1 MELLVCMSISGSIPV
16 VICLLLYVIQ
26 CENYNYILGRRLLLT
41 GVFFYL
47 VPVQL
52 VKYLLPKDALPE
64 TMLIGKK
71 ADSYLSG
78 SLAFW
83 SEKQGDYIWIP
94 QWFNIFARI
103 WLAGIIIF
111 AIYEIIKYWRGAH
124 SIRNYIFE
132 KIEDPEDNLTYYLIP
147 DEICG
152 PCTIGF
158 FRQKIVFPESF
169 PLHPDFIMVYKHEHT
184 HLKNHDN
191 LVKLLCLF
199 VLCLHWMNPVAY
211 LLLFLY
217 IDTAEI
223 VSDSAAVDGCT
234 KEKRQDYANLLVLE
248 AATSDIRPA
257 VWKNNLSGHKSN
269 KEGKDFKTLKRRI
282 NYMMKE
288 KRKGMLQRGIM
299 VAVSALTVVASAGT
313 IMAYE
318 PVSSS
323 DESFEE
329 FISDDALNNFGD
341 DYIDYDSANF
351 VDFSQSDY
359 VLIDSNGVQVTT
371 EEDDSSTYALCTHS
385 MIPAT
390 FYTHAKNSS
399 GGCTIKVY
407 NCQRC
412 EKCGY
417 RANAT
422 YANTVTYAKCP
433 H

>member
-1 MELLVCMSISGSIPV
+1 MSISGSIPV

-64 TMLIGKK
+64 TMLIGRK

-83 SEKQGDYIWIP
+83 SEKQGEYIWIP
-94 QWFNIFARI
+94 QWFNLFARI
-103 WLAGIIIF
+103 WLTGIIIF
-111 AIYEIIKYWRGAH
+111 AIYEIVKYWRGAH

-132 KIEDPEDNLTYYLIP
+132 KIENPEDNLTYYLIP

-234 KEKRQDYANLLVLE
+234 KEKRQDYASLLVLE

-257 VWKNNLSGHKSN
+257 VWKNNLSGHKNN

-282 NYMMKE
+282 NYMMKG
-288 KRKGMLQRGIM
+288 KRKGILQRGIM

-313 IMAYE
+313 VMAYE
-318 PVSSS
+318 PIASS
-323 DESFEE
+323 DASFNDII
-329 FISDDALNNFGD
+329 FDDS
-341 DYIDYDSANF
+341 YS
-351 VDFSQSDY
+351 DFSNDY
-359 VLIDSNGVQVTT
+359 TEMDIIDSLDFT
-371 EEDDSSTYALCTHS
+371 ETDNIFVGSDNIQIACQETVSPRNCVSTCF
-385 MIPAT
+385 M
-390 FYTHAKNSS
+390 YT
-399 GGCTIKVY
+399 
-407 NCQRC
+407 
-412 EKCGY
+412 
-417 RANAT
+417 
-422 YANTVTYAKCP
+422 
-433 H
+433 

>member
-1 MELLVCMSISGSIPV
+1 MSIAGSIPV
-16 VICLLLYVIQ
+16 VICLLLYIIQ
-26 CENYNYILGRRLLLT
+26 RGNYNYILGRRLLLT

-64 TMLIGKK
+64 TMLIGRK

-83 SEKQGDYIWIP
+83 SEKQGEYIWIP
-94 QWFNIFARI
+94 QWFNLFARI
-103 WLAGIIIF
+103 WLTGIIIF
-111 AIYEIIKYWRGAH
+111 AIYEIVKYWRGAH

-132 KIEDPEDNLTYYLIP
+132 KIENPEDNLTYYLIP

-234 KEKRQDYANLLVLE
+234 KEKR
-248 AATSDIRPA
+248 
-257 VWKNNLSGHKSN
+257 
-269 KEGKDFKTLKRRI
+269 
-282 NYMMKE
+282 
-288 KRKGMLQRGIM
+288 
-299 VAVSALTVVASAGT
+299 
-313 IMAYE
+313 
-318 PVSSS
+318 
-323 DESFEE
+323 
-329 FISDDALNNFGD
+329 
-341 DYIDYDSANF
+341 
-351 VDFSQSDY
+351 
-359 VLIDSNGVQVTT
+359 
-371 EEDDSSTYALCTHS
+371 
-385 MIPAT
+385 
-390 FYTHAKNSS
+390 
-399 GGCTIKVY
+399 
-407 NCQRC
+407 
-412 EKCGY
+412 
-417 RANAT
+417 
-422 YANTVTYAKCP
+422 
-433 H
+433 

>member
-1 MELLVCMSISGSIPV
+1 MELLVCMSIAGSIPV
-16 VICLLLYVIQ
+16 VICLLLYIIQ
-26 CENYNYILGRRLLLT
+26 REDYNYILGRRLLLT

-64 TMLIGKK
+64 TMLIGRK

-78 SLAFW
+78 SLSFW
-83 SEKQGDYIWIP
+83 SEKQGDYIWLP
-94 QWFNIFARI
+94 QWFNIFARV

-111 AIYEIIKYWRGAH
+111 AIYEIVKYWRGAH

-132 KIEDPEDNLTYYLIP
+132 KIDDPEDHLTYYLIP
-147 DEICG
+147 DGICG

-158 FRQKIVFPESF
+158 FRQKIAIPESF

-223 VSDSAAVDGCT
+223 VSDSVAVDGCT
-234 KEKRQDYANLLVLE
+234 KEKRQDYASLLVLE

-257 VWKNNLSGHKSN
+257 VWKNNLSGHKNN

-282 NYMMKE
+282 NYMMKG
-288 KRKGMLQRGIM
+288 KRKGILQRGIM

-313 IMAYE
+313 VMAYE
-318 PVSSS
+318 PIASS
-323 DESFEE
+323 DASFNDII
-329 FISDDALNNFGD
+329 FDDS
-341 DYIDYDSANF
+341 YS
-351 VDFSQSDY
+351 DFSNDY
-359 VLIDSNGVQVTT
+359 TEMDIIDSLDFT
-371 EEDDSSTYALCTHS
+371 ETDNIFVGSDNIQIACQETVSPRALCTHS
-385 MIPAT
+385 MVPGKLILCA
-390 FYTHAKNSS
+390 
-399 GGCTIKVY
+399 
-407 NCQRC
+407 C
-412 EKCGY
+412 EKFIWWMY
-417 RANAT
+417 YYNI
-422 YANTVTYAKCP
+422 YMSKM
-433 H
+433 

>member
-1 MELLVCMSISGSIPV
+1 MSISGSIPV

-26 CENYNYILGRRLLLT
+26 RENYNYILGRRLLLT

-64 TMLIGKK
+64 TMLIGRK

-78 SLAFW
+78 TLSFW

-223 VSDSAAVDGCT
+223 VSDSVAVDGCT

-248 AATSDIRPA
+248 ASTSDIRPA

-313 IMAYE
+313 VFAYE
-318 PVSSS
+318 PMQWSDGSFDETIWSSEPEYAGYTNSDAITDELDFSECDNIFIDENGEIVNIFS
-323 DESFEE
+323 DE
-329 FISDDALNNFGD
+329 
-341 DYIDYDSANF
+341 IDTH
-351 VDFSQSDY
+351 
-359 VLIDSNGVQVTT
+359 I
-371 EEDDSSTYALCTHS
+371 LCTHS
-385 MIPAT
+385 MVNGY
-390 FYTHAKNSS
+390 FYTHKSNSS
-399 GGCTIKVY
+399 GGCTVVTY
-407 NCQRC
+407 TCQRC

-417 RANAT
+417 LANKKYYST
-422 YANTVTYAKCP
+422 TTYAKCP

>member
-52 VKYLLPKDALPE
+52 VKYLLPKVALPE
-64 TMLIGKK
+64 TMLIGRK

-83 SEKQGDYIWIP
+83 SEKQGEYIWIP
-94 QWFNIFARI
+94 QWFNLFARI
-103 WLAGIIIF
+103 WLTGIIIF
-111 AIYEIIKYWRGAH
+111 AIYEIVKYWRGAH

-132 KIEDPEDNLTYYLIP
+132 KIENPEDNLTYYLIP

-169 PLHPDFIMVYKHEHT
+169 PLHPNFIMVYKHEHT

-234 KEKRQDYANLLVLE
+234 KEKRQDYASLLVLE
-248 AATSDIRPA
+248 ASTSDIRPA

>member
-1 MELLVCMSISGSIPV
+1 MIKTTVKVDGMMCGM
-16 VICLLLYVIQ
+16 
-26 CENYNYILGRRLLLT
+26 CESNL
-41 GVFFYL
+41 
-47 VPVQL
+47 
-52 VKYLLPKDALPE
+52 
-64 TMLIGKK
+64 
-71 ADSYLSG
+71 
-78 SLAFW
+78 
-83 SEKQGDYIWIP
+83 
-94 QWFNIFARI
+94 FARI
-103 WLAGIIIF
+103 WLTGIIIF
-111 AIYEIIKYWRGAH
+111 AIYEIVKYWRGAH

-132 KIEDPEDNLTYYLIP
+132 KIENPEDNLTYYLIP

-234 KEKRQDYANLLVLE
+234 KEKRQDYASLLVLE

-257 VWKNNLSGHKSN
+257 VWKNNFSGHKNN

-282 NYMMKE
+282 NYMMKG

-313 IMAYE
+313 VLAYE
-318 PVSSS
+318 PLPSS
-323 DESFEE
+323 DESFNEII
-329 FISDDALNNFGD
+329 FDDEP
-341 DYIDYDSANF
+341 
-351 VDFSQSDY
+351 DFSTYDTFNII
-359 VLIDSNGVQVTT
+359 IDSIDFSKGNQAFIYPEGNYIII
-371 EEDDSSTYALCTHS
+371 ENNEDADAYALCTHS
-385 MIPAT
+385 MVNGY
-390 FYTHAKNSS
+390 FSNHMSNSS
-399 GGCTIKVY
+399 GGCTVKTY
-407 NCQRC
+407 TCQRC

-417 RANAT
+417 LANAKLYSTNT
-422 YANTVTYAKCP
+422 YVKCP
-433 H
+433 HK

>member
-1 MELLVCMSISGSIPV
+1 MELLVCMSIAGSIPV
-16 VICLLLYVIQ
+16 VICLLLYIIQ
-26 CENYNYILGRRLLLT
+26 RGNYNYILGRRLLLT

-64 TMLIGKK
+64 TMLIGRK

-83 SEKQGDYIWIP
+83 SEKQGEYIWIP
-94 QWFNIFARI
+94 QWFNLFARI
-103 WLAGIIIF
+103 WLTGIIIF
-111 AIYEIIKYWRGAH
+111 AIYEIVKYWRGAH

-132 KIEDPEDNLTYYLIP
+132 KIENPEDNLTYYLIP

-223 VSDSAAVDGCT
+223 VSDSVAVDGCT
-234 KEKRQDYANLLVLE
+234 KEKRQDYASLLVLE

-257 VWKNNLSGHKSN
+257 VWKNNLSGHKNN

-313 IMAYE
+313 VFAYE
-318 PVSSS
+318 PMQWSDGSFDETIWSSEPEYAGYTNSDAITDELDFSECDNIFIDENGEIVNIFS
-323 DESFEE
+323 DE
-329 FISDDALNNFGD
+329 
-341 DYIDYDSANF
+341 IDTH
-351 VDFSQSDY
+351 
-359 VLIDSNGVQVTT
+359 I
-371 EEDDSSTYALCTHS
+371 LCTHS
-385 MIPAT
+385 MVNGY
-390 FYTHAKNSS
+390 FYTHKSNSS
-399 GGCTIKVY
+399 GGCTVVTY
-407 NCQRC
+407 TCQRC

-417 RANAT
+417 LANKKYYST
-422 YANTVTYAKCP
+422 TTYAKCP

>member
-1 MELLVCMSISGSIPV
+1 MSISGSIPV

-26 CENYNYILGRRLLLT
+26 RENYNYILGRRLLLT

-64 TMLIGKK
+64 TMLIGRK

-78 SLAFW
+78 TLSFW

-223 VSDSAAVDGCT
+223 VSDSVAVDGCT

-257 VWKNNLSGHKSN
+257 VWKNNLSGHKNN

-371 EEDDSSTYALCTHS
+371 EEDASSTYALCTHS

>member
-26 CENYNYILGRRLLLT
+26 RENYNYILGRRLLLT
-41 GVFFYL
+41 GIFFYL

-52 VKYLLPKDALPE
+52 IKYLLPKDALPE
-64 TMLIGKK
+64 TMLIGRK

-83 SEKQGDYIWIP
+83 SEKQGEYIWIP
-94 QWFNIFARI
+94 QWFNLFARI
-103 WLAGIIIF
+103 WLTGIIIF
-111 AIYEIIKYWRGAH
+111 AIYEIVKYWRGAH

-132 KIEDPEDNLTYYLIP
+132 KIENPEDNLTYYLIP

-248 AATSDIRPA
+248 ASTSDIRPA

-288 KRKGMLQRGIM
+288 KRKGMLHRGIM

-313 IMAYE
+313 VFAYE
-318 PVSSS
+318 PMQWSDGSFDETIWSSEPEYAGYTNSDAITDELDFSECDNIFIDENGEIVNIFS
-323 DESFEE
+323 DE
-329 FISDDALNNFGD
+329 
-341 DYIDYDSANF
+341 IDTH
-351 VDFSQSDY
+351 
-359 VLIDSNGVQVTT
+359 I
-371 EEDDSSTYALCTHS
+371 LCTHS
-385 MIPAT
+385 MVNGY
-390 FYTHAKNSS
+390 FYTHKSNSS
-399 GGCTIKVY
+399 GGCTVVTY
-407 NCQRC
+407 TCQRC

-417 RANAT
+417 LANKKYYST
-422 YANTVTYAKCP
+422 TTYAKCP

>member
-64 TMLIGKK
+64 TMLIGRK

-83 SEKQGDYIWIP
+83 SEKQGEYIWIP
-94 QWFNIFARI
+94 QWFNLFARI
-103 WLAGIIIF
+103 WLTGIIIF
-111 AIYEIIKYWRGAH
+111 AIYEIVKYWRGAH

-132 KIEDPEDNLTYYLIP
+132 KIENPEDNLTYYLIP

-223 VSDSAAVDGCT
+223 VSDSVAVDGCT
-234 KEKRQDYANLLVLE
+234 KEKRQDYASLLVLE

-257 VWKNNLSGHKSN
+257 VWKNNLSGHKNN

-282 NYMMKE
+282 NYMMKG
-288 KRKGMLQRGIM
+288 KRKGILQRGIM

-313 IMAYE
+313 VMAYE
-318 PVSSS
+318 PIASS
-323 DESFEE
+323 DASFNDII
-329 FISDDALNNFGD
+329 FDDS
-341 DYIDYDSANF
+341 YS
-351 VDFSQSDY
+351 DFSNDY
-359 VLIDSNGVQVTT
+359 TEMDIIDSLDFT
-371 EEDDSSTYALCTHS
+371 ETDNIFVGSDNIQIACQETVSPRALCTIVWYLENFMRMRKIHLVDVLLQHIHVKDVKS
-385 MIPAT
+385 VVIALMLNIIPQQ
-390 FYTHAKNSS
+390 HL
-399 GGCTIKVY
+399 
-407 NCQRC
+407 
-412 EKCGY
+412 
-417 RANAT
+417 
-422 YANTVTYAKCP
+422 
-433 H
+433 